1 MKHPSSRGFFAYWDA
16 QRGDARAPDR
26 SEIEP
31 GAVRELLGDIF
42 VLSYDNDAG
51 YPFRVAGT
59 RVSALLGR
67 DLKDVGFSTLFAHDA
82 RREIDDVISYV
93 AEEMLPAIAGITA
106 TSEDGRTAH
115 LELLL
120 LPFNNRAHAP
130 VSLTGSL
137 APFEDDLGTLRDFR
151 MTSWRYLHRPE
162 KLVPRALRKQQRGR
176 LTFVAGALPDETPV
190 TGHSL
195 HGRSPCPGSQSPTS
209 SRTPCTTSASEESTA
224 SSATRLTD

>member
-1 MKHPSSRGFFAYWDA
+1 MKHPSSREFFAYWNA
-16 QRGDARAPDR
+16 KRGDARAPDR

-67 DLKDVGFSTLFAHDA
+67 DLKDASFSTLFAEDS
-82 RREIDDVISYV
+82 RREIEDIITYV
-93 AEEMLPAIAGITA
+93 AEEMLPAIAGVTA
-106 TSEDGRTAH
+106 ASDDGKTAH

-130 VSLTGSL
+130 ISLTGLL
-137 APFEDDLGTLRDFR
+137 APFEDDLGTIGDLKL
-151 MTSWRYLHRPE
+151 TSWRYLHTPQ
-162 KLVPRALRKQQRGR
+162 KLVPRALRKLAIARGFMVYEGLR
-176 LTFVAGALPDETPV
+176 
-190 TGHSL
+190 
-195 HGRSPCPGSQSPTS
+195 
-209 SRTPCTTSASEESTA
+209 
-224 SSATRLTD
+224 

>member
-1 MKHPSSRGFFAYWDA
+1 MKHPSSRRFFDYWNA

-31 GAVRELLGDIF
+31 NAVRELLGDIF

-59 RVSALLGR
+59 RVCALLGR
-67 DLKDVGFSTLFAHDA
+67 DLKDVGFPALFAPDS
-82 RREIDDVISYV
+82 RREIEDVITYV

-106 TSEDGRTAH
+106 TSEDGKPAH

-120 LPFNNRAHAP
+120 LPFNHRAHAP

-137 APFEDDLGTLRDFR
+137 APFEGDLGALRDFR
-151 MTSWRYLHRPE
+151 LTSWRYLHLPE
-162 KLVPRALRKQQRGR
+162 KLVPRALRKLAIARGFMVYEGLR
-176 LTFVAGALPDETPV
+176 
-190 TGHSL
+190 
-195 HGRSPCPGSQSPTS
+195 
-209 SRTPCTTSASEESTA
+209 
-224 SSATRLTD
+224 

>member
-1 MKHPSSRGFFAYWDA
+1 MKHPSSRAFFNYWNA
-16 QRGDARAPDR
+16 QRGDARAPER

-67 DLKDVGFSTLFAHDA
+67 DLRDIGFAALFAADG
-82 RREIDDVISYV
+82 RREIEDVISYV
-93 AEEMLPAIAGITA
+93 AEEMLPVIAGITA
-106 TSEDGRTAH
+106 TSEAGQLAH

-120 LPFNNRAHAP
+120 LPFNHRAHAP

-137 APFEDDLGTLRDFR
+137 APFEGDLGTLSDFR
-151 MTSWRYLHRPE
+151 LTSWRYLHPPE
-162 KLVPRALRKQQRGR
+162 KLVPRALRKLAIARGFMVYEGLR
-176 LTFVAGALPDETPV
+176 
-190 TGHSL
+190 
-195 HGRSPCPGSQSPTS
+195 
-209 SRTPCTTSASEESTA
+209 
-224 SSATRLTD
+224 

>member
-1 MKHPSSRGFFAYWDA
+1 MKHPSSREFFAYWDA

-59 RVSALLGR
+59 RVCALLGR
-67 DLKDVGFSTLFAHDA
+67 DLKDMSFSALFAPDEPPRDRGHHHLRRRGNAA
-82 RREIDDVISYV
+82 RDRRHHRDV
-93 AEEMLPAIAGITA
+93 
-106 TSEDGRTAH
+106 GRRPTAH

-130 VSLTGSL
+130 LSLTGLL
-137 APFEDDLGTLRDFR
+137 APFEGDLGTL
-151 MTSWRYLHRPE
+151 TI
-162 KLVPRALRKQQRGR
+162 
-176 LTFVAGALPDETPV
+176 
-190 TGHSL
+190 
-195 HGRSPCPGSQSPTS
+195 S
-209 SRTPCTTSASEESTA
+209 S
-224 SSATRLTD
+224 